1 MSGGCTLSG
10 GEPLMRD
17 RLAVKLLTAAKGM
30 GINTA
35 LDTNGGLG
43 ARLSNTDLE
52 HIDLVLL
59 DLKCWNPE
67 LHRRLT
73 GMENGPAL
81 DFARRLAARKTPIWL
96 RYVLVPGLT
105 DRWVR
110 HLVFVQVPRA
120 APPTET
126 QTPGY
131 SSP

>member
-1 MSGGCTLSG
+1 MQ
-10 GEPLMRD
+10 D
-17 RLAVKLLTAAKGM
+17 RFAVKLLIAAKGM
-30 GINTA
+30 GIDTA
-35 LDTNGGLG
+35 LDTSGGLG

-81 DFARRLAARKTPIWL
+81 DFARRLAARETPIWL

-105 DRWVR
+105 DDAGDIA
-110 HLVFVQVPRA
+110 HLRRSPVPWGTIDR
-120 APPTET
+120 APPTFL
-126 QTPGY
+126 
-131 SSP
+131 